1 MRISEFV
8 RSITKSVPFVG
19 RRHQRLKARVAS
31 LETALAGLR
40 SMLAASQGRH
50 LASAETSDSEV
61 EAMLIRSGRVLE
73 EIDRLNAL
81 YESLAVRIAQQE
93 RAPPKA
99 VTPAGPLPVNS
110 STEGPGHQTAKEKI
124 QALFGQVAKHYVEK
138 FKSYQQLLVEKDK
151 LRTQLG
157 QLRLEYGRKVEAHD
171 RSINQ
176 TNELLRQAQERHRTA
191 GLLSV
196 DNADVLRPAFPAE
209 IIRST
214 KVFPIRVVD
223 VGAQILTSEPHVYA
237 PMHADGCCDVIGF
250 EPLKEAA
257 EKRVAQEP
265 SVRMLNYFIGDGKRR
280 TFRIARF
287 DPTSSL
293 LEADADFLNQFMALP
308 EMCEPVDRVDVE
320 TVRLD
325 NIPEIEDCDYLKLD
339 VQGGELDAL
348 NGATRLLGQA
358 IVVHTEVEFAPIYRN
373 QPLFADVDGMLR
385 SNGFEL
391 IDLMKFG
398 YAGYKDLPNRRSV
411 SRLMWC
417 DAVYFKR
424 PDLLAQ
430 LPREKL
436 LKAAYIAH
444 VNYGL
449 LDLAAHHIARYDRAA
464 GTSLLVGYLAQ
475 A

>member
-1 MRISEFV
+1 
-8 RSITKSVPFVG
+8 
-19 RRHQRLKARVAS
+19 VAL

-40 SMLAASQGRH
+40 AMLAPSQGRY
-50 LASAETSDSEV
+50 LASAQTNDDEIQ
-61 EAMLIRSGRVLE
+61 AMLVRSGRVLE
-73 EIDRLNAL
+73 EIDRLNAM
-81 YESLAVRIAQQE
+81 YESLAVRIALQE
-93 RAPPKA
+93 GAA
-99 VTPAGPLPVNS
+99 TPAATLAGPSPVNS
-110 STEGPGHQTAKEKI
+110 GTEGPGHQTEKEKM
-124 QALFGQVAKHYVEK
+124 QALFDQVAKHYAKK
-138 FKSYQQLLVEKDK
+138 FKAYQQLLLEKNE
-151 LRTQLG
+151 LRAQLS
-157 QLRLEYGRKVEAHD
+157 QLNLEYGRKVEAHD

-176 TNELLRQAQERHRTA
+176 TNELLRLVQERQRSA
-191 GLLSV
+191 GLRSV
-196 DNADVLRPAFPAE
+196 ENADVLRPPFPAE
-209 IIRST
+209 MIRIS

-223 VGAQILTSEPHVYA
+223 VGAQMLISEPHVYA
-237 PMHADGCCDVIGF
+237 PMHADGCCDIIGF

-265 SVRMLNYFIGDGKRR
+265 GVRILNHFIGDGRR
-280 TFRIARF
+280 GTFRVARF

-293 LEADADFLNQFMALP
+293 LEADADFLNQFVALADS
-308 EMCEPVDRVDVE
+308 CEPVDRVDVE

-325 NIPEIEDCDYLKLD
+325 DIAEIEDCDYLKLD

-348 NGATRLLGQA
+348 NGAKRLLQRT

-398 YAGYKDLPNRRSV
+398 YGAYKDLPNRGSA

-430 LPREKL
+430 LPQEKL

-464 GTSLLVGYLAQ
+464 GTSLLSGYLAS